1 MKIQSNFFA
10 YKFLRI
16 HACTYKYLDLNNK
29 TFIVRG
35 LDLQEDSKK
44 VLAISDG
51 DPDPL

>member
-1 MKIQSNFFA
+1 MSIQSNFIA
-10 YKFLRI
+10 YKCVSI
-16 HACTYKYLDLNNK
+16 MCKYKYLDLNNK

-44 VLAISDG
+44 VLAISDE

>member
-1 MKIQSNFFA
+1 MKIQSNFIA
-10 YKFLRI
+10 YKFVRI
-16 HACTYKYLDLNNK
+16 HVCTYKYLNLNK
-29 TFIVRG
+29 KIFIEKW